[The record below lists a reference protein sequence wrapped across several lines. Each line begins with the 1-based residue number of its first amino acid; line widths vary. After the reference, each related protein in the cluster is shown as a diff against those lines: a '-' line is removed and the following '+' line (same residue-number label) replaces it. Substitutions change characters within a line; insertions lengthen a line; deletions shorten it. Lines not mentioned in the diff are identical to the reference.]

1 MAPSPSEPRSGIRPV
16 DGLNRHMFMH
26 KGEPPGRSVSPNS
39 QKPVD
44 PDRPEWTA
52 YTAQPLD
59 RPFGPSYFIP
69 GKVEGKPVLCLLDTG
84 CTTNLIGKHVFDRLP
99 EGLRKQLVESD
110 TTGMM
115 ADGTR
120 LPFYGVIPLRIRLK
134 ELLVDEKLVV
144 SQISEDII
152 LGMPFI
158 ANHNCSIDF
167 HSTRVMVDGR
177 QIECMDRHGRQLTSS
192 VQLVRK
198 NTIPP
203 ETEMTV
209 QCRVTAKMPC
219 PIGLIEGRTDGLCL
233 ATSVNQPNSQGKVMV
248 RCLNPANQPSRVK
261 AGTVVGVYTSITEK
275 DISEAE
281 PLDGSLEQNEADLP
295 PHLVDL
301 YMQAKKNCIDLSQE
315 EQLSGL
321 LMQYR
326 DVFSK
331 GSDDVGLTSLVKHS
345 IPVADGT
352 RPICQHPPPSDWV
365 RKRRQRSK
373 YRSC

>member
-1 MAPSPSEPRSGIRPV
+1 M
-16 DGLNRHMFMH
+16 
-26 KGEPPGRSVSPNS
+26 
-39 QKPVD
+39 
-44 PDRPEWTA
+44 
-52 YTAQPLD
+52 
-59 RPFGPSYFIP
+59 
-69 GKVEGKPVLCLLDTG
+69 
-84 CTTNLIGKHVFDRLP
+84 
-99 EGLRKQLVESD
+99 
-110 TTGMM
+110 
-115 ADGTR
+115 
-120 LPFYGVIPLRIRLK
+120 
-134 ELLVDEKLVV
+134 DEKLVV

-192 VQLVRK
+192 VQLVRET
-198 NTIPP
+198 TIPP
-203 ETEMTV
+203 ETEMTL

-233 ATSVNQPNSQGKVMV
+233 ATSVNQPDSQGKVMV
-248 RCLNPANQPSRVK
+248 RCLNLASQPFRVK
-261 AGTVVGVYTSITEK
+261 AGTVVRVYTSITEK

-352 RPICQHPPPSDWV
+352 RPICQHPPPLRLGPEKEAEKQIQELLNKGLIEPASGAWGSSVVLV
-365 RKRRQRSK
+365 RKKDNSWRFCIDYRRFNSVTRIDESLDALAGSRFFSTLDLVSGYWQVPLDSDA
-373 YRSC
+373 